1 MDSDKKQVKM
11 RGCKFGIL
19 IKKYFVTGLVA
30 IIPIWITFFIVA
42 VLFKLVS
49 NFAFPIVNYFVADR
63 YWVHVIARFFSFFI
77 SVISIIILGFVAN
90 RVFGQSVLNS
100 IEKLI
105 EKLPILSTVH
115 STAKQFVNF
124 IFCKDSSKNFK
135 RVIFVPYPTK
145 EIYSVAFLTGQ
156 QSVKGENYI
165 CAFMPTTPNPT
176 SGFLLLF
183 REGEIVY
190 TDYTIEQAFR
200 FIISVGVVCM
210 DKSGIQKENGENKN
224 GSIKKM

>member
-1 MDSDKKQVKM
+1 MKNKKQVKV
-11 RGCKFGIL
+11 RECEFVVL

-63 YWVHVIARFFSFFI
+63 YWVHVIARFLSFFI
-77 SVISIIILGFVAN
+77 SAISIIILGFIAN
-90 RVFGQSVLNS
+90 RVLGKSILNS

-115 STAKQFVNF
+115 SAAKQFVNF
-124 IFCKDSSKNFK
+124 IFCKDSSKKFK
-135 RVIFVPYPTK
+135 RVVFVPYPNK
-145 EIYSVAFLTGQ
+145 EVYSVAFLTGQ
-156 QSVKGENYI
+156 QFIKGENYI
-165 CAFMPTTPNPT
+165 CVFMPTTPNPT

-183 REGEIVY
+183 REREIVY
-190 TDYTIEQAFR
+190 TDYSIEQAFR
-200 FIISVGVVCM
+200 FIISVGVICM
-210 DKSGIQKENGENKN
+210 DKDGVQKENGENKN
-224 GSIKKM
+224 GPIKKI